1 MGWLLSL
8 CIPSN
13 NFKHSWRPSSQ
24 QSRITYD
31 VWSQIHWIDHRC
43 LRMQASYTNYAVGL
57 VTYIDLFNWTR
68 QRSNIIANM
77 LISKLGVNLIAI
89 LIVTL
94 LKWKFVCPI
103 LTLMLDAAVQLII
116 YFWSSVAVHFIFP
129 SFSVLVVFSLV
140 TSKIIVCRVN
150 LIQNFMQIRHPRFIC
165 LSSSLLSSKFS
176 FIK

>member
-31 VWSQIHWIDHRC
+31 VWSQIHWIDHKC

-57 VTYIDLFNWTR
+57 VTYIDLFNWTH
-68 QRSNIIANM
+68 QRSNVIANM

-89 LIVTL
+89 FFWTKLDCYLNCYITQMEICLPNFNTDAWCGGTTYNIFLVISGCTFYFSL
-94 LKWKFVCPI
+94 FLRISGFFTCDIQNNRVPCELDWKFHANKASTI
-103 LTLMLDAAVQLII
+103 HM
-116 YFWSSVAVHFIFP
+116 SVF
-129 SFSVLVVFSLV
+129 
-140 TSKIIVCRVN
+140 
-150 LIQNFMQIRHPRFIC
+150 
-165 LSSSLLSSKFS
+165 
-176 FIK
+176 